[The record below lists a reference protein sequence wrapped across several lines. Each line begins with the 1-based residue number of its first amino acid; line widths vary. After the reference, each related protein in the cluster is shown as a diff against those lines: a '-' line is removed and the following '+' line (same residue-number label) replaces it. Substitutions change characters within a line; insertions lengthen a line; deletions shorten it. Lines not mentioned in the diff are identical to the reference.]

1 MRPRNDRGS
10 GFAATGPK
18 GQNALKWTAMLLRDS
33 NLEWV
38 MNQVDA
44 DVRVGKLV
52 EKPIREISARHTE
65 RSVAFEL
72 VEAPDP
78 QRRGRSGSIRQRV
91 EYSNRERLQ
100 MIIEAIE
107 HAILHTA
114 DLEEATPKLMNNTK
128 SSLQI
133 AFEPDGSN
141 ERPFRVDQAD
151 INSRWQF
158 RNHLQQ
164 ALNQLKAQI
173 DAT

>member
-1 MRPRNDRGS
+1 MTEEQCAETYNIL
-10 GFAATGPK
+10 A
-18 GQNALKWTAMLLRDS
+18 NLLRRS

-38 MNQVDA
+38 MDQVDA

-52 EKPIREISARHTE
+52 AKPIREISARHIA

-72 VEAPDP
+72 VETFEP

-100 MIIEAIE
+100 VLIEAIE
-107 HAILHTA
+107 HAVLHIA
-114 DLEEATPKLMNNTK
+114 DLEEATLKLMANTH

-133 AFEPDGSN
+133 VFEPDGSN
-141 ERPFRVDQAD
+141 ERPFKVDWAD
-151 INSRWQF
+151 INSRQQF
-158 RNHLQQ
+158 RNNLRQ

-173 DAT
+173 DAA